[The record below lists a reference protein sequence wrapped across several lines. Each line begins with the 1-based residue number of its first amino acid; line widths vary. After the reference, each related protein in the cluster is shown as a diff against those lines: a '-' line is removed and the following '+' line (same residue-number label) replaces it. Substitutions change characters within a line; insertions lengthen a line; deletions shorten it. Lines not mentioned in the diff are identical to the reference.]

1 MQAADLGNSHGG
13 TECRRLNAPRDG
25 CGPLQGE
32 VRPRLVVVAD
42 VLLENDEVVE
52 AIYGEIT
59 VGSVVED
66 GADPPPEM
74 FAWLTCGDVADASTF
89 TVTVMFVVM
98 PGFSAAP
105 RVQVVPTHD
114 HPRPPIETK
123 ASPEG
128 SVSVTVIVPTVGPA
142 PVALDTASV

>member
-1 MQAADLGNSHGG
+1 MRCQMPL
-13 TECRRLNAPRDG
+13 TEHKVTCSLSTKR
-25 CGPLQGE
+25 E

-42 VLLENDEVVE
+42 VLLENSPEMVLVENDEVVE
-52 AIYGEIT
+52 AFSTDGPDHPFGFSVGTARYGEIT

-98 PGFSAAP
+98 PGFSTAP
-105 RVQVVPTHD
+105 RVQVV
-114 HPRPPIETK
+114 
-123 ASPEG
+123 A
-128 SVSVTVIVPTVGPA
+128 
-142 PVALDTASV
+142 